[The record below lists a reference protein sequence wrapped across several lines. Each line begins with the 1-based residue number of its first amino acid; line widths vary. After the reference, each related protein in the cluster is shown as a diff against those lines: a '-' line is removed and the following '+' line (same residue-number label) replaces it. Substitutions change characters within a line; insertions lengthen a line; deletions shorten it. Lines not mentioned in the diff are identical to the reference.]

1 MATTAVHIY
10 IMIAAISTGL
20 ALFKNGALLGRIIT
34 DPKQMD
40 SAFSI
45 RYTLVNVGALIGTLS
60 VGVLYKDV
68 FEKNGV
74 LGFIPCF
81 RIAAISMFLGG
92 LWYIFICWPKLGKL
106 GTKPFK
112 MEKTAE
118 EIEEEKK
125 RIQLSKEER
134 QTQKITKTEAK
145 RIAAIVLASAFSI
158 IFWIFWYLASLPS
171 YYYWGKHADWVVFG
185 YEIPQTWFD
194 AANSFYCIVLG
205 PVMAYFW
212 NKLSARPQ
220 GDMSLFKK
228 TGIGILLLS
237 VCYALYALLDI
248 IRGDGK
254 ISILWVLLIVT
265 FFLTLGEMFF
275 SPLGHSFIS
284 KYSPSRYLGIMMSMW
299 GLSIFAAAKSYG
311 LAYGA
316 LFGDKT
322 TLHFRTSCLII
333 IVVAIVAAIIMF
345 ALDKPLSKLV
355 EHTD

>member
-1 MATTAVHIY
+1 
-10 IMIAAISTGL
+10 
-20 ALFKNGALLGRIIT
+20 
-34 DPKQMD
+34 
-40 SAFSI
+40 
-45 RYTLVNVGALIGTLS
+45 
-60 VGVLYKDV
+60 
-68 FEKNGV
+68 
-74 LGFIPCF
+74 
-81 RIAAISMFLGG
+81 
-92 LWYIFICWPKLGKL
+92 
-106 GTKPFK
+106 
-112 MEKTAE
+112 
-118 EIEEEKK
+118 
-125 RIQLSKEER
+125 
-134 QTQKITKTEAK
+134 
-145 RIAAIVLASAFSI
+145 
-158 IFWIFWYLASLPS
+158 
-171 YYYWGKHADWVVFG
+171 
-185 YEIPQTWFD
+185 
-194 AANSFYCIVLG
+194 
-205 PVMAYFW
+205 MAYFW

-299 GLSIFAAAKSYG
+299 GLSIFAAAQSDG